1 MTQRRGSGLIR
12 SFRGGRQIYWER
24 SKKMRKISV
33 IYARIAELRAARC
46 WGRH

>member
-24 SKKMRKISV
+24 SKKMRKLLVMYDCIADLRT
-33 IYARIAELRAARC
+33 ARHWQRR
-46 WGRH
+46 